1 MTTGVAEDALILAIE
16 SSLQVYPPVS
26 GLSEDLGIKGV
37 RGRITD
43 LSNPLANLVGMANI
57 PPDEV
62 DADLKMVRNRYSRG
76 RKGTAGSPVRS
87 RGRRTSA
94 SGSSRAGSR
103 RHDEMAG
110 MALTDL
116 AVPIAVDPKI
126 EVREAT
132 LHEAQAA
139 SAMMARA
146 YGIPEEVAR
155 FFNVLLAMTDSKV
168 RNRGYFA
175 YVDGGTEPVGWS
187 YLVYLPDSPIVLLG
201 GAATL
206 PEHRGR
212 GIYSALV
219 AKRLADARADGRAA
233 AVIQAVR
240 STSAPIAA
248 KLGFRE
254 ICGTRLLRLGRRAA
268 SGDPDA
274 ADSRTTEQCG
284 SRTPVAR
291 GATRAGR
298 RRSRSRRAGPRTRS
312 TMSVKSG
319 LPASPLVMMRMPW
332 NVGNAAQRE
341 VDASGTG
348 RPATN
353 AGPMTGS
360 STTLDHV

>member
-1 MTTGVAEDALILAIE
+1 MSVAEDELILAIE

-26 GLSEDLGIKGV
+26 GLSEDLGVKGV

-43 LSNPLANLVGMANI
+43 LSHPLANLVGVANI
-57 PPDEV
+57 APDEV
-62 DADLKMVRNRYSRG
+62 DATLKMVRNRYSRG
-76 RKGTAGSPVRS
+76 RKGYGWVTGPLTRPHDLGERLVGS
-87 RGRRTSA
+87 GLKKA
-94 SGSSRAGSR
+94 
-103 RHDEMAG
+103 DEMAG

-116 AVPIAVDPKI
+116 TVPISVDPGI

-139 SAMMARA
+139 SEMMARA

-155 FFNVLLAMTDSKV
+155 FFNVLLAMSDGKV
-168 RNRGYFA
+168 KNRGYFA
-175 YVDGGTEPVGWS
+175 YVDGGTDPVGWS

-219 AKRLADARADGRAA
+219 AKRLADARADGRSA

-254 ICGTRLLRLGRRAA
+254 ICGLELYAWEGAPHQDIPMLKL
-268 SGDPDA
+268 
-274 ADSRTTEQCG
+274 AD
-284 SRTPVAR
+284 
-291 GATRAGR
+291 
-298 RRSRSRRAGPRTRS
+298 
-312 TMSVKSG
+312 
-319 LPASPLVMMRMPW
+319 
-332 NVGNAAQRE
+332 
-341 VDASGTG
+341 
-348 RPATN
+348 
-353 AGPMTGS
+353 
-360 STTLDHV
+360 

>member
-1 MTTGVAEDALILAIE
+1 LSVTEDALILAIE

-37 RGRITD
+37 RGRVTD

-57 PPDEV
+57 EPEDV
-62 DADLKMVRNRYSRG
+62 DATLKMVRNRYSGG
-76 RKGTAGSPVRS
+76 RKGYGWVTGPLTRPHDLGERLV
-87 RGRRTSA
+87 A
-94 SGSSRAGSR
+94 SGLKKA
-103 RHDEMAG
+103 DEMAG

-116 AVPIAVDPKI
+116 AVPIAIDPKTL
-126 EVREAT
+126 VREAT

-146 YGIPEEVAR
+146 YDLPEEVSR

-175 YVDGGTEPVGWS
+175 YVDGVTEPVGWS

-219 AKRLADARADGRAA
+219 AKRLADARADGRTA

-254 ICGTRLLRLGRRAA
+254 ICGLEFYAWEGAPHQEIPMLQL
-268 SGDPDA
+268 
-274 ADSRTTEQCG
+274 AD
-284 SRTPVAR
+284 
-291 GATRAGR
+291 
-298 RRSRSRRAGPRTRS
+298 
-312 TMSVKSG
+312 
-319 LPASPLVMMRMPW
+319 
-332 NVGNAAQRE
+332 
-341 VDASGTG
+341 
-348 RPATN
+348 
-353 AGPMTGS
+353 
-360 STTLDHV
+360 

>member
-1 MTTGVAEDALILAIE
+1 LSVSEDALILAIE

-26 GLSEDLGIKGV
+26 GLSEDLAVKGV

-43 LSNPLANLVGMANI
+43 LSHPLANLVGMANI
-57 PPDEV
+57 APEDV
-62 DADLKMVRNRYSRG
+62 DATLKMVRNRYSRG
-76 RKGTAGSPVRS
+76 RKGYGWVTGPLTRPSDLGERLV
-87 RGRRTSA
+87 A
-94 SGSSRAGSR
+94 SGLVKV
-103 RHDEMAG
+103 DEMAG

-126 EVREAT
+126 EIREAT

-139 SAMMARA
+139 SEMMGRA
-146 YGIPEEVAR
+146 YDMPEEVAR

-168 RNRGYFA
+168 KNRGYFA
-175 YVDGGTEPVGWS
+175 YLDGGAEPVGWS

-219 AKRLADARADGRAA
+219 AKRLADARADGRTA

-254 ICGTRLLRLGRRAA
+254 ICSLEFYAWEGAPHQEIPMLQL
-268 SGDPDA
+268 
-274 ADSRTTEQCG
+274 AD
-284 SRTPVAR
+284 
-291 GATRAGR
+291 
-298 RRSRSRRAGPRTRS
+298 
-312 TMSVKSG
+312 
-319 LPASPLVMMRMPW
+319 
-332 NVGNAAQRE
+332 
-341 VDASGTG
+341 
-348 RPATN
+348 
-353 AGPMTGS
+353 
-360 STTLDHV
+360 

>member
-1 MTTGVAEDALILAIE
+1 MTLGATDDALTLAIE

-26 GLSEDLGIKGV
+26 GLSEDLGVKGV
-37 RGRITD
+37 RGRVTD
-43 LSNPLANLVGMANI
+43 LSNPLANLVGMADI
-57 PPDEV
+57 APEGV
-62 DADLKMVRNRYSRG
+62 DATLKMVRSRYSGG
-76 RKGTAGSPVRS
+76 RKAYGWVTGPLTRPLDL
-87 RGRRTSA
+87 GRRLVA
-94 SGSSRAGSR
+94 SGLAKA
-103 RHDEMAG
+103 DEMAG

-116 AVPIAVDPKI
+116 AVPIAVDPNI

-139 SAMMARA
+139 SEMMARA
-146 YGIPEEVAR
+146 YGMPEDVAR

-175 YVDGGTEPVGWS
+175 FVDRAPQPVGWS

-219 AKRLADARADGRAA
+219 AKRLADARADGRSA

-254 ICGTRLLRLGRRAA
+254 ICGLEFYAW
-268 SGDPDA
+268 
-274 ADSRTTEQCG
+274 E
-284 SRTPVAR
+284 
-291 GATRAGR
+291 GA
-298 RRSRSRRAGPRTRS
+298 PH
-312 TMSVKSG
+312 
-319 LPASPLVMMRMPW
+319 
-332 NVGNAAQRE
+332 Q
-341 VDASGTG
+341 DI
-348 RPATN
+348 
-353 AGPMTGS
+353 PMLKIELS
-360 STTLDHV
+360 

>member
-1 MTTGVAEDALILAIE
+1 LSVSEDALTFAIE
-16 SSLQVYPPVS
+16 SSLHVYPPVS
-26 GLSEDLGIKGV
+26 GLSEELGVKGV

-43 LSNPLANLVGMANI
+43 LSHPLANLVGMANI
-57 PPDEV
+57 APEDV
-62 DADLKMVRNRYSRG
+62 DATLKMVRNRYSRG
-76 RKGTAGSPVRS
+76 RKGYGWVTGPLTRPSDLGARLV
-87 RGRRTSA
+87 A
-94 SGSSRAGSR
+94 SGLKKA
-103 RHDEMAG
+103 DEMAG

-132 LHEAQAA
+132 LHEAQA
-139 SAMMARA
+139 SSEMMGRA
-146 YGIPEEVAR
+146 YDMPEEVAR

-219 AKRLADARADGRAA
+219 AKRLADARADGRSA

-254 ICGTRLLRLGRRAA
+254 ICGLEFYAWEGAPHQEIPMLQL
-268 SGDPDA
+268 
-274 ADSRTTEQCG
+274 AD
-284 SRTPVAR
+284 
-291 GATRAGR
+291 
-298 RRSRSRRAGPRTRS
+298 
-312 TMSVKSG
+312 
-319 LPASPLVMMRMPW
+319 
-332 NVGNAAQRE
+332 
-341 VDASGTG
+341 
-348 RPATN
+348 
-353 AGPMTGS
+353 
-360 STTLDHV
+360 

>member
-1 MTTGVAEDALILAIE
+1 MTLGATDDALTLAIE

-26 GLSEDLGIKGV
+26 GLSEDLGVKGV
-37 RGRITD
+37 RGRVTD
-43 LSNPLANLVGMANI
+43 LSNPLANLVGMADI
-57 PPDEV
+57 APEGV
-62 DADLKMVRNRYSRG
+62 DATLKMVRSRYSGG
-76 RKGTAGSPVRS
+76 RKAYGWVTGPLTRPLDL
-87 RGRRTSA
+87 GRRLVA
-94 SGSSRAGSR
+94 SGLAKA
-103 RHDEMAG
+103 DEMAG

-116 AVPIAVDPKI
+116 AVPIAVDPNI

-139 SAMMARA
+139 SEMMARA
-146 YGIPEEVAR
+146 YGMPEDVAR

-175 YVDGGTEPVGWS
+175 FVDRAPQPVGWS

-219 AKRLADARADGRAA
+219 AKRLADARADGRSA

-254 ICGTRLLRLGRRAA
+254 ICGLDFYAWEGAPHQDIPMLRI
-268 SGDPDA
+268 DA
-274 ADSRTTEQCG
+274 
-284 SRTPVAR
+284 
-291 GATRAGR
+291 
-298 RRSRSRRAGPRTRS
+298 
-312 TMSVKSG
+312 
-319 LPASPLVMMRMPW
+319 
-332 NVGNAAQRE
+332 
-341 VDASGTG
+341 
-348 RPATN
+348 
-353 AGPMTGS
+353 
-360 STTLDHV
+360 